1 MTAST
6 ATIALLSCCSFFG
19 NFGAALT
26 GFGEAIIFLFIWQ
39 IFDLFGY
46 DGGDFKSAIFV
57 QSLSLF
63 SVQPFLLYETSVR
76 KYAHRRL
83 LLLFVPATLMFTPI
97 GQYVGGIAPIPLMKL
112 IAGAVVL
119 LVAAIETHS
128 RRRRIRAIL
137 CRKKTKTTNANSA
150 AEILPSDNCIEP
162 GGIEIEL
169 ADATAAGGV
178 AVSGSQR
185 SEPSEYYESIT
196 FHIPMAITEPVT
208 QGIRRASSVFMKD
221 RATAGVLSPQVVAQL
236 HDLDKEIDDQEKR
249 ADEEKEL
256 NSKNEEANEDT
267 STTNGIAGST
277 AAAITDDAAPNT
289 NADTFVAATAT
300 AANPPQHSHHHQSTS
315 HSSSSGHVEVQF
327 GCNRVTSDTTMAGSL
342 SGFLGG
348 MIGIRTPPLMLYF
361 MHPPSPLVFDN
372 SCQRATG
379 VVIMCTSTVFRQ
391 VFYLYGTFAPRSKD
405 MPGYQEYYIGYQ
417 REDWKLY
424 TCVIFFSL
432 LGAYSGG
439 IAFEYVR
446 DAKETIRWIF
456 LILLYMC
463 GVSLFISAFT

>member
-6 ATIALLSCCSFFG
+6 ATIALLSSCSFFG

-39 IFDLFGY
+39 IVDLSGY
-46 DGGDFKSAIFV
+46 NGGDFKSAIFI

-76 KYAHRRL
+76 KYAHRQI
-83 LLLFVPATLMFTPI
+83 LLLFVPTTLICTPV

-112 IAGAVVL
+112 IAGVVVL
-119 LVAAIETHS
+119 MVAAIETHS
-128 RRRRIRAIL
+128 RRKQIHTIL
-137 CRKKTKTTNANSA
+137 CKKKTKNNATTNEA
-150 AEILPSDNCIEP
+150 AGTTAEMVDSVEP

-169 ADATAAGGV
+169 ADGNATAAGL
-178 AVSGSQR
+178 SDSQR
-185 SEPSEYYESIT
+185 SYEYYESIT
-196 FHIPMAITEPVT
+196 FHIPIAITEPVT
-208 QGIRRASSVFMKD
+208 LGIRRASHMFMKD
-221 RATAGVLSPQVVAQL
+221 QAGVLSSTQVVAQL
-236 HDLDKEIDDQEKR
+236 HELDKEIDDQEQV
-249 ADEEKEL
+249 DEEQEL
-256 NSKNEEANEDT
+256 NSKNEANEDT
-267 STTNGIAGST
+267 STKNGIAGST
-277 AAAITDDAAPNT
+277 ATDAAPN
-289 NADTFVAATAT
+289 NATSA
-300 AANPPQHSHHHQSTS
+300 PPQDSHQSTS
-315 HSSSSGHVEVQF
+315 SSTAAAEHVKVQF
-327 GCNRVTSDTTMAGSL
+327 GCNRVTSDTTIAGSL

-372 SCQRATG
+372 LCQRATG

-391 VFYLYGTFAPRSKD
+391 VFYLYGTFAPNSKD
-405 MPGYQEYYIGYQ
+405 LPGYQEYYIGYQ
-417 REDWKLY
+417 KEDWKLY

-432 LGAYSGG
+432 LGGYIGG

-446 DAKETIRWIF
+446 DKKETIRWIF

-463 GVSLFISAFT
+463 GVSLFISAFTDM

>member
-39 IFDLFGY
+39 IVDLLGY
-46 DGGDFKSAIFV
+46 DGGDFKSAIFI

-63 SVQPFLLYETSVR
+63 SVQPFLLHETSVR
-76 KYAHRRL
+76 KYAHRRI
-83 LLLFVPATLMFTPI
+83 LLLFVPTTLIFTPV

-112 IAGAVVL
+112 IAGVVVL
-119 LVAAIETHS
+119 MVAAIETHS
-128 RRRRIRAIL
+128 RRRQIRTIL
-137 CRKKTKTTNANSA
+137 CRKKTKTNTDS
-150 AEILPSDNCIEP
+150 AEILPSDCIEP

-169 ADATAAGGV
+169 ADATTGV
-178 AVSGSQR
+178 VSESQR
-185 SEPSEYYESIT
+185 AEPSEYYESIT
-196 FHIPMAITEPVT
+196 FHIPIEITEPVT
-208 QGIRRASSVFMKD
+208 QGIRRASSMFMKD
-221 RATAGVLSPQVVAQL
+221 QAGVLSPQVVAQL
-236 HDLDKEIDDQEKR
+236 HDLDKEIDDQGQ
-249 ADEEKEL
+249 AGEEKEL

-277 AAAITDDAAPNT
+277 AATDAAPNT
-289 NADTFVAATAT
+289 NADTVATTAT
-300 AANPPQHSHHHQSTS
+300 SANPPQHSHQSTS
-315 HSSSSGHVEVQF
+315 HSSSGHVEVQF

-372 SCQRATG
+372 LCQRATG
-379 VVIMCTSTVFRQ
+379 VVIMCTSTVQRQ
-391 VFYLYGTFAPRSKD
+391 VFYLYGTFAPHSKD
-405 MPGYQEYYIGYQ
+405 SPGYQEYYIGYQ
-417 REDWKLY
+417 KEDWKLY
-424 TCVIFFSL
+424 TCVILFSL
-432 LGAYSGG
+432 LGGYSGG

-456 LILLYMC
+456 LVLLYMC

>member
-6 ATIALLSCCSFFG
+6 ATIALLSSCSFFG
-19 NFGAALT
+19 NFSAGLT

-39 IFDLFGY
+39 IVDLLGY
-46 DGGDFKSAIFV
+46 DGGDFKSAIFI

-76 KYAHRRL
+76 KYAHRQVCL
-83 LLLFVPATLMFTPI
+83 LIVPATLLFTPV
-97 GQYVGGIAPIPLMKL
+97 GVYVGGVAPIPIMKL
-112 IAGAVVL
+112 IAGVVVL
-119 LVAAIETHS
+119 MVAAIETHS
-128 RRRRIRAIL
+128 RRKHLIQTII
-137 CRKKTKTTNANSA
+137 CKKKMKKYSTTNEASGTR
-150 AEILPSDNCIEP
+150 AEMLDSIDP

-169 ADATAAGGV
+169 ADGIATAGV
-178 AVSGSQR
+178 SDSQ
-185 SEPSEYYESIT
+185 SSEYYESIT
-196 FHIPMAITEPVT
+196 FHIPIAITEPVT
-208 QGIRRASSVFMKD
+208 QGIRRVSSMFMKD
-221 RATAGVLSPQVVAQL
+221 QAGVLSPQVVAQL
-236 HDLDKEIDDQEKR
+236 HYLDKEIDDQEQ

-267 STTNGIAGST
+267 STRDGIANST
-277 AAAITDDAAPNT
+277 AATNDAPNT
-289 NADTFVAATAT
+289 IADTVATAT
-300 AANPPQHSHHHQSTS
+300 AANPLQHSHQSTL
-315 HSSSSGHVEVQF
+315 HSSSEHVKVQF
-327 GCNRVTSDTTMAGSL
+327 GCNRVTSDTTIAGSV

-379 VVIMCTSTVFRQ
+379 VVAMCASTSFRQ
-391 VFYLYGTFAPRSKD
+391 VYYLYGTFAPHTKD
-405 MPGYQEYYIGYQ
+405 LPGYQEYYIGYQ
-417 REDWKLY
+417 KEDWKLY
-424 TCVIFFSL
+424 TCVIFFSV

-456 LILLYMC
+456 LVLLYIS
-463 GVSLFISAFT
+463 GVSLFISALIDI